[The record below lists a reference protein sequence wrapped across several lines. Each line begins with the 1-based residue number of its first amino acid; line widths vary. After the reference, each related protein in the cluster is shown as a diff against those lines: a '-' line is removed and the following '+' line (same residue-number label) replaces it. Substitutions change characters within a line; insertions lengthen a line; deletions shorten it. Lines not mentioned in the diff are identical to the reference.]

1 MAFCCCFYFEALSN
15 LAEAGGV
22 TARMRR
28 ARRSRPTLLR
38 VTLADG
44 VAPPACGDR
53 WSTSGK
59 IQAGA
64 LIRLRDRATVILKV
78 FRDYNPWQ
86 GFHIDVRSE
95 VGRSRSAFVCDFG
108 VTRPA
113 SRVAWVIPGLWP
125 FVAQLTKS
133 LVIVF
138 PRKAQKAR
146 NGDREWRFVV
156 ASISRRLVLSLL
168 RTKALLAYGRVH
180 RLEDSSCP
188 DHF

>member
-1 MAFCCCFYFEALSN
+1 
-15 LAEAGGV
+15 
-22 TARMRR
+22 MRR

-95 VGRSRSAFVCDFG
+95 VERSRSAFVCDFG

-113 SRVAWVIPGLWP
+113 SRVVWAIPGVWQS
-125 FVAQLTKS
+125 VAQAPLAEVCGVAARMRRTRRS
-133 LVIVF
+133 CPTLLLVTLAGGVT
-138 PRKAQKAR
+138 AR
-146 NGDREWRFVV
+146 MRLAGT
-156 ASISRRLVLSLL
+156 ASPH
-168 RTKALLAYGRVH
+168 LLAEPDGGRQGQF
-180 RLEDSSCP
+180 RP
-188 DHF
+188 GP

>member
-1 MAFCCCFYFEALSN
+1 
-15 LAEAGGV
+15 
-22 TARMRR
+22 MRR

-59 IQAGA
+59 SQAGA

-113 SRVAWVIPGLWP
+113 SRVAWAIPGLWP
-125 FVAQLTKS
+125 FVAQLNLAEAGGVT
-133 LVIVF
+133 
-138 PRKAQKAR
+138 AR
-146 NGDREWRFVV
+146 MRRARRSRPTLLRSPMEQIV
-156 ASISRRLVLSLL
+156 ASKS
-168 RTKALLAYGRVH
+168 
-180 RLEDSSCP
+180 
-188 DHF
+188 